1 MSFSRVLRWRAID
14 EWPGLEQAHISDRGD
29 AINVRSALIGTND
42 ARPFAVH
49 YELQIDPGWVVRQAF
64 FQRMDGATFALRS
77 DGQGKWA
84 EGDGMPRPDLAGCI
98 DIDISRTP
106 VTNTLPM
113 RRLAWQ
119 PNVPQRLE
127 MAWVA
132 LDTFSVH
139 RDGQIYTWL
148 GGDRW
153 RYQAADGSFDAIIV
167 VDEDRLVVS
176 YEGLFERTGDTE

>member
-1 MSFSRVLRWRAID
+1 VSLNRVIRWRAID
-14 EWPGLEQAHISDRGD
+14 QWPGLEHAHIADHGD
-29 AINVRSALIGTND
+29 AITVRSALIGEND
-42 ARPFAVH
+42 DHRFGVH
-49 YELQIDPGWVVRQAF
+49 YELQVDPGWVVRQAF
-64 FQRMDGATFALRS
+64 FQRIDGATFALRS
-77 DGQGKWA
+77 DGRGNWT
-84 EGDGMPRPDLAGCI
+84 EGDGTPRPDLAGCI

-113 RRLAWQ
+113 RRARWE
-119 PNVPQRLE
+119 PDVPRRFE

-132 LDTFSVH
+132 LDTFAVR

-153 RYQAADGSFDAIIV
+153 RYQAADGSFEAVLV

-176 YEGLFERTGDTE
+176 YEGLFERVE